1 MINNYDIEDMCNE
14 IADHE
19 TEHNI
24 VKSSNMFSYIDM
36 AIYSDN
42 FTFEYNIKEINND

>member
-1 MINNYDIEDMCNE
+1 MINEYDIEDMYNE

-24 VKSSNMFSYIDM
+24 VKSSSMYSYIDM

-42 FTFEYNIKEINND
+42 FTFKYNIEKES